1 MVDTEERPVLTGLV
15 ALASVAVVVGL
26 LAALAVLVVA
36 RMVGL
41 DGDVEAGSR
50 GGSGQQTLYLPEPT
64 QTSSTVEG
72 QGAPASGTPSSPSPP
87 GDETPAAAISLS
99 ASQLSVSAMQQ
110 IDLTGTYPQG
120 EGAILQVQRL
130 ENGRWT
136 DFPVTISVSDQTF
149 STYVQTSRPGPNK
162 FRVRDTDNP
171 QVSNVVTVTVD

>member
-1 MVDTEERPVLTGLV
+1 MVDTEERPVLSGLV

-26 LAALAVLVVA
+26 LAGLAVLVVT

-41 DGDVEAGSR
+41 DGDVETGS
-50 GGSGQQTLYLPEPT
+50 GSGAGQQTLYLPEPT
-64 QTSSTVEG
+64 QTSSSAQG
-72 QGAPASGTPSSPSPP
+72 QAPESGTPAAPSSPSQQ
-87 GDETPAAAISLS
+87 TPAAAISLS

-130 ENGRWT
+130 ENGQWT

-149 STYVQTSRPGPNK
+149 ATYVQTSRPGPNK
-162 FRVRDTDNP
+162 FRVRDTDSP
-171 QVSNVVTVTVD
+171 QVSNVVTVTVG